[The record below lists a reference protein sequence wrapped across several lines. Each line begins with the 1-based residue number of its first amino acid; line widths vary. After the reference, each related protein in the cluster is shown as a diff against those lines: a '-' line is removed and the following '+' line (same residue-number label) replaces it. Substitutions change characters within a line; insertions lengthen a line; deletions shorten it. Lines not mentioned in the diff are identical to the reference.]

1 MMKSLI
7 TCTELCL
14 AAPNDF
20 SGQCEY
26 DIVILVDSTEGISP
40 TNWQWLLE
48 MLRLM
53 VTKIDSLTTLGVTSR
68 VAIISYAD
76 DAISEIPLEA
86 NLTRQG
92 VLYKIDNGEITYQ
105 VGARFMVAAIEL
117 ARDILFDN
125 MRTIDR
131 DILAT
136 QSVILFS
143 NGQPISPVQVYTVAQ
158 YLANM
163 AAEVVKVQVMM
174 ESMMLQGVYVNL
186 IGQFEFS
193 PCFMQLLHPKSFLV
207 RDNLLFLPR

>member
-1 MMKSLI
+1 MSILKQKLHSGIFRASSLRECPHQI
-7 TCTELCL
+7 
-14 AAPNDF
+14 
-20 SGQCEY
+20 
-26 DIVILVDSTEGISP
+26 P

-76 DAISEIPLEA
+76 DAILDIPLEA
-86 NLTRQG
+86 NLNRQE
-92 VLYKIDNGEITYQ
+92 VLHKIDNGEITYQ
-105 VGARFMVAAIEL
+105 VGSRFMVAAIEL

-186 IGQFEFS
+186 IGQFEYF
-193 PCFMQLLHPKSFLV
+193 
-207 RDNLLFLPR
+207 